1 MAVLQSFGKNGEI
14 DKDKLIENLQD
25 VDGVDPSTI
34 PSDSDFDFPL
44 TIVVDDYEVVIEENG
59 DVHIEG
65 EESGNTNTTPGG
77 NTNTGSGNTNTG
89 GGNTNTNPGGNTN
102 TGGDNGTGGGNT
114 SGEDNEAGENNGSGD
129 TNTTNE
135 IEIPDAGAD
144 GIIEVSEL
152 RWDNGT
158 ASITISKGAGVDSSL
173 KMQYKKADQS
183 DDQYVTVNGNSETI
197 SGLKDGDIV
206 IVRLT
211 DGKGNYGGIKTINI
225 EDANNPIVIVNQGT
239 VTETSIAVT
248 VNATDSES
256 GIPSPATYKYYIKK
270 STEENYP
277 TEPNATEVNATYT
290 FTELDDNTKY
300 DIKVEVADRAE
311 NTGTGEA
318 TEIQTLITIPDAN
331 ADGAINVSDPQW
343 NNGTASI
350 TITKGENVD
359 ESLYIEY
366 KKEGDSDYTRLEGDT
381 ITGLTNGEKIYIHL
395 TEGTRDGTDKE
406 ITIND
411 TVAPTAQINLSAT
424 STDTNGSITATV
436 TQTDAETGINITQTK
451 YVYNTTATE
460 IGTDDASYTGGIFSK
475 TPQEIILNATTVG
488 TYYLHVLSVDNAG
501 NKKETI
507 SEPVTVEEPKEP
519 AGSEGLPGDV
529 SGLTPVEGNE
539 DTGIVAKDEAGNE
552 WVWVEV
558 PKSIFTTA
566 TSDTDYD
573 AIYNDMKTYTADY
586 SDNNYTDAYVS
597 GSGNFASETEYNNE
611 KNRMLKSVYNNGGF
625 WISRYEIGTFD
636 ATEAVAENTTN
647 VTPLSQQNAYP
658 IVNKTQP
665 QSQQIIRKINSKA
678 NLLFGVQWDLTLKF
692 LQEKANL
699 SVSELNSDSTSW
711 GNYGNATFTADRGQ
725 YNTNFNLS
733 SGWTNATSV
742 IHYGDDMG
750 NNSWRLT
757 TGAADYTKKM
767 NIYDLA
773 GNIKEWTLEKDA
785 SNNVIYRGGSGNSNG
800 IYFPAGSR
808 NGYDTNNY
816 DGVGLRASLY
826 GNGTTQGGGS
836 TEPQTGAIEFGNL
849 QWDSGYTTASVTVS
863 KTEGNT
869 LDLQYRIN
877 EGEWKTIE
885 SGSTISN
892 LHNGDIVIACLFDG
906 TNRGYYTTLNVV
918 GDITPPTAQISL
930 SATSAEPEGTIIAT
944 VTQTDNESGIDIAK
958 TKYVYNTTSDEI
970 GTNEQNYIGG
980 TFSKNPQDII
990 LSTATA
996 GTYYLHVLSVDK
1008 AGNKK
1013 ETISEAISVKA
1024 PGATADDIADNPDEY
1039 YGDYVDYQPSNG
1051 DTEVKW
1057 RIFYVGPTPGTET
1070 NNIYLIA
1077 DDYISSAFVPNGKRG
1092 TTIFVNGTDYEMS
1105 FDGIRNDYDGSSD
1118 ITNNLVRPWLSY
1130 LNAFPNRTD
1139 NDIKAVAYM
1148 LDTNAWSTFTDNE
1161 GKAEYAI
1168 GGPTL
1173 ELYCASYNQKHPAE
1187 EIQYQVVDPYAG
1199 YKVKWSS
1206 DSSYGNS
1213 LSDMPASDSLYV
1225 INSNNKAAAMWLAS
1239 PSAYNSDVVLYV
1251 LFRGEI
1257 DSTISPYSRPG
1268 FRPVVCLKSDVRLE
1282 QKDDGTFEIV
1292 DGTEQGGEIE
1302 PQTGVIEF
1310 GDLQW
1315 NSNAGT
1321 ASVTVTKTED
1331 NTLDLRYKINEGNW
1345 TTINNGSTIPNLKS
1359 GDLVTACLYDGNNR
1373 AYYVTLNVQDITL
1386 PSATISLS
1394 TNSTDTNGSI
1404 TATVTQTDNESG
1416 INIAQTKYVY
1426 NTTATE
1432 LGTDDESAYTGGTFS
1447 NNPQD
1452 IILNATTAGTYYLH
1466 VLSVD
1471 NAGNSKET
1479 ISEAVTVVTSYKGEI
1494 FTPEDITDEIENGNV
1509 DDFYGKEVTNYE
1521 PSNGNTEVKWKVFYV
1536 GTNPNDI
1543 NDTTS
1548 KIYLIADDY
1557 ISSQYVPNGKEGT
1570 PITVNST
1577 YKMSFNDVIRDYS
1590 GSSDVTDSLGKTWL
1604 SYLNSYSSST
1614 YNNMKAVAYMLDT
1627 SVWSTFTDSAG
1638 KAEYAIGGPTLD
1650 LFSASYNQKYPT
1662 NTIQYQVNSIGYQ
1675 LKWLSDSSYGY
1686 VISGLPMNDSLYVI
1700 NSTSKASAMWLASP
1714 SGNYYDYMIGV
1725 SYDGNVYYSGYYPDY
1740 PGLRPLICLKPE
1752 VQLEQQ
1758 ADGNF
1763 EIVDDEQGEG
1773 PTEPQVEAIEFG
1785 NLQWDSSYTT
1795 ASVTVSKTTSDTL
1808 ELQYKVNDGEWKTV
1822 DSGYTI
1828 TGLKDEDV
1836 VTACLYDGSN
1846 RGYYATL
1853 NVQGD
1858 RTAPTAT
1865 IQFNKT
1871 TAEPD
1876 EEITATVTVTDNQ
1889 SGVASA
1895 KYEFNTVNTEIGT
1908 DEASYTGTISGDTVT
1923 LSSSEA
1929 GTYYLHVLTI
1939 DRAGNKAEV
1948 ISEAITVHPKIPGDI
1963 EEMNYKEGDESTGIV
1978 ATDSAGNEWVW
1989 VEVPKSIY
1997 VTATSDTDY
2006 DYIYNDM
2013 KRYTSKYNY
2022 NVGDYYY
2029 GDNYVSGN
2037 GNFSDETA
2045 YNNEKNR
2052 MLRSVYNNGG
2062 FWISRYE
2069 IGTFDAT
2076 EALSHSITTAD
2087 VTTPVSQPNA
2097 YPIVYKTQAQSQQI
2111 VRKMNN
2117 QANLLFG
2124 IQWDLTMKF
2133 LEEKGGLT
2141 VSDITTNSAS
2151 WGNYYGVN
2159 FTIQRGKY
2167 NSVWHSPNDWINA
2180 TNVTKPSNDGYVLT
2194 TGASD
2199 RNKKMNI
2206 YDLAGNVEEWT
2217 LESESFEKEMFAR
2230 GGNGSDDIYGDTY
2243 PAGCRNLTYSS
2254 SDEVGIRA
2262 ALYGDGT
2269 NQDDG
2274 DTKPQ
2279 VGAIEFGNLQ
2289 WDSDNIIAS
2298 VTVSKTTSDSLDLQ
2312 YKINDGNWITIENN
2326 GIISNLK
2333 EGDIVTAC
2341 LFDGVNRSYYAT
2353 LNIVGPGDTAE
2364 EIAKKP
2370 REYYGKYV
2378 DYQPINGETDVK
2390 WKIFYAG
2397 PNPDDDNPKP
2407 VCRIYLIADDYISSN
2422 YAPNGKKGTAIKGN
2436 GYYTWFEDVI
2446 YDYSGTNDI
2455 NSSLAKSWLSYLNLR
2470 GLTYESTITSGM
2482 KAVAYMLDTNVW
2494 NTFKDSEGN
2503 AEYAIGGPTLD
2514 LFCASYNQMYP
2525 TKTIQYQPILYGYQ
2539 VKWSS
2544 DLNYAYNIDNLATDD
2559 NLYVINNTSRPKGM
2573 WLASPSGSNLGQ
2585 GSNAMEVSYYQTG
2598 MLREQSYN
2606 ISNINGCRPIVC
2618 LKPDVKL
2625 VLQSDNSY
2633 KIQ

>member
-270 STEENYP
+270 STDSSYPDTPDETNNSNSYTFDGREDNTSYDIKVEVTDNAGNTGSGELKGIKTLITIPNINDDGVINVDGPNWKGDGTADITITKGDKVDDDLYIEYKKEGDDEYTRLEDGETIDDLQSGDKIYIHITDGDRNSEDKVIEIKDETNPTVTVTPGTATETSIPVTVNATDSESGIPSPATYKYYIKKSTDETYP
-277 TEPNATEVNATYT
+277 TEPNATEPNSTYT

-331 ADGAINVSDPQW
+331 ADGAIKVSDPQW

-395 TEGTRDGTDKE
+395 TDGTRDGADKE

-475 TPQEIILNATTVG
+475 TPQEIILNTTTAG

-507 SEPVTVEEPKEP
+507 SGAVTVEEPKEP

-529 SGLTPVEGNE
+529 SGLTPVEGDE

-647 VTPLSQQNAYP
+647 VTPVSQQNAYP
-658 IVNKTQP
+658 IINKTQP
-665 QSQQIIRKINSKA
+665 QSQQIARKINSRA

-750 NNSWRLT
+750 NNIWRLT

-836 TEPQTGAIEFGNL
+836 TEPQTGVIEFGNL
-849 QWDSGYTTASVTVS
+849 QWDSSYTIASVTVS
-863 KTEGNT
+863 KTEDNT
-869 LDLQYRIN
+869 LDLQYKIN
-877 EGEWKTIE
+877 EGEWTTIE

-990 LSTATA
+990 LSTTTA

-1008 AGNKK
+1008 AGNSK

-1024 PGATADDIADNPDEY
+1024 PIPGDIEGLTPVEGDENTGIVAKDEAGNEWIWVEVPKSIFTTATSD
-1039 YGDYVDYQPSNG
+1039 
-1051 DTEVKW
+1051 
-1057 RIFYVGPTPGTET
+1057 
-1070 NNIYLIA
+1070 
-1077 DDYISSAFVPNGKRG
+1077 
-1092 TTIFVNGTDYEMS
+1092 TDY
-1105 FDGIRNDYDGSSD
+1105 DAIY
-1118 ITNNLVRPWLSY
+1118 
-1130 LNAFPNRTD
+1130 
-1139 NDIKAVAYM
+1139 NDIKTYTADYSNSNYTDAYVSGSGNFANETEYNNEKNRM
-1148 LDTNAWSTFTDNE
+1148 LKSVYDNGGFWISRYEIGTTNASEATASYTTNVTTPVSKQNAYPIVNKTQPQLQQIVKKMNSNANLLFGVQWDLTLKFLQEKGGLSVSEINDDSTSWGNYWNTSFTIDRGQYQIYNYWSSTNWTNATNVSKPSLNGWKLTTGAADRNCKMNIYDIAGNVLE
-1161 GKAEYAI
+1161 W
-1168 GGPTL
+1168 TL
-1173 ELYCASYNQKHPAE
+1173 ESNSSNNVVYRGGLGYYE
-1187 EIQYQVVDPYAG
+1187 EDLPAG
-1199 YKVKWSS
+1199 YRGDDEPTSGY
-1206 DSSYGNS
+1206 DDDIGTRAALYG
-1213 LSDMPASDSLYV
+1213 
-1225 INSNNKAAAMWLAS
+1225 
-1239 PSAYNSDVVLYV
+1239 
-1251 LFRGEI
+1251 
-1257 DSTISPYSRPG
+1257 
-1268 FRPVVCLKSDVRLE
+1268 
-1282 QKDDGTFEIV
+1282 DGT
-1292 DGTEQGGEIE
+1292 TQGGGSTET
-1302 PQTGVIEF
+1302 QTGAIKF

-1315 NSNAGT
+1315 DSNAGT

-1331 NTLDLRYKINEGNW
+1331 NTLDLQYKINEGDW

-1394 TNSTDTNGSI
+1394 TNSTDTKGSI

-1432 LGTDDESAYTGGTFS
+1432 LGTDNDSAYTGGTFS
-1447 NNPQD
+1447 KNPQE
-1452 IILNATTAGTYYLH
+1452 IILNATVAGTYYLH

-1471 NAGNSKET
+1471 NAGNKKET
-1479 ISEAVTVVTSYKGEI
+1479 ISEAVKAGPGLPGDVNDLTYKEGDEDTGIVATDAAGNEWVWVEVPKSI
-1494 FTPEDITDEIENGNV
+1494 FTTATSNTDYDAIYNDMKTYTADYSDNNYTDAYVSGSGNFANETEYNNEKNRMLKSIYNNGGFWISRYEIGTTNASEATASYTTNVTTPVSQQNAYPIVNKTQPQLQQIVKKMNSNANLLFGVQWDLTLKFLQEKGGLSVSEINDDSTSWGNYWNTSFTIDRGQYQIYNYWSSTNWTNATNVSKPSLNGWKLTTGAADRNCKMNIYDIAGNV
-1509 DDFYGKEVTNYE
+1509 LEWTLESNSSNNVVYRGGLGYYEEDLPAGYRGDDE
-1521 PSNGNTEVKWKVFYV
+1521 PT
-1536 GTNPNDI
+1536 
-1543 NDTTS
+1543 
-1548 KIYLIADDY
+1548 
-1557 ISSQYVPNGKEGT
+1557 
-1570 PITVNST
+1570 
-1577 YKMSFNDVIRDYS
+1577 
-1590 GSSDVTDSLGKTWL
+1590 
-1604 SYLNSYSSST
+1604 
-1614 YNNMKAVAYMLDT
+1614 
-1627 SVWSTFTDSAG
+1627 
-1638 KAEYAIGGPTLD
+1638 
-1650 LFSASYNQKYPT
+1650 
-1662 NTIQYQVNSIGYQ
+1662 
-1675 LKWLSDSSYGY
+1675 
-1686 VISGLPMNDSLYVI
+1686 
-1700 NSTSKASAMWLASP
+1700 
-1714 SGNYYDYMIGV
+1714 
-1725 SYDGNVYYSGYYPDY
+1725 SGYDDDIGTRAALY
-1740 PGLRPLICLKPE
+1740 G
-1752 VQLEQQ
+1752 
-1758 ADGNF
+1758 DGTT
-1763 EIVDDEQGEG
+1763 QGG
-1773 PTEPQVEAIEFG
+1773 GSTEPQTGAIKFS

-1795 ASVTVSKTTSDTL
+1795 ASVTVTKTTSDTL
-1808 ELQYKVNDGEWKTV
+1808 ELQYKINDGEWKTV
-1822 DSGYTI
+1822 DNGYTI
-1828 TGLKDEDV
+1828 TGLKDGDL

-1858 RTAPTAT
+1858 RIAPTAT
-1865 IQFNKT
+1865 IQFNET
-1871 TAEPD
+1871 TVEPD

-1939 DRAGNKAEV
+1939 DRAGNKAET
-1948 ISEAITVHPKIPGDI
+1948 ISEAV
-1963 EEMNYKEGDESTGIV
+1963 
-1978 ATDSAGNEWVW
+1978 
-1989 VEVPKSIY
+1989 
-1997 VTATSDTDY
+1997 
-2006 DYIYNDM
+2006 
-2013 KRYTSKYNY
+2013 
-2022 NVGDYYY
+2022 
-2029 GDNYVSGN
+2029 
-2037 GNFSDETA
+2037 
-2045 YNNEKNR
+2045 
-2052 MLRSVYNNGG
+2052 
-2062 FWISRYE
+2062 
-2069 IGTFDAT
+2069 
-2076 EALSHSITTAD
+2076 
-2087 VTTPVSQPNA
+2087 
-2097 YPIVYKTQAQSQQI
+2097 
-2111 VRKMNN
+2111 
-2117 QANLLFG
+2117 
-2124 IQWDLTMKF
+2124 
-2133 LEEKGGLT
+2133 
-2141 VSDITTNSAS
+2141 
-2151 WGNYYGVN
+2151 
-2159 FTIQRGKY
+2159 
-2167 NSVWHSPNDWINA
+2167 
-2180 TNVTKPSNDGYVLT
+2180 
-2194 TGASD
+2194 
-2199 RNKKMNI
+2199 
-2206 YDLAGNVEEWT
+2206 
-2217 LESESFEKEMFAR
+2217 
-2230 GGNGSDDIYGDTY
+2230 
-2243 PAGCRNLTYSS
+2243 
-2254 SDEVGIRA
+2254 
-2262 ALYGDGT
+2262 
-2269 NQDDG
+2269 
-2274 DTKPQ
+2274 
-2279 VGAIEFGNLQ
+2279 
-2289 WDSDNIIAS
+2289 
-2298 VTVSKTTSDSLDLQ
+2298 
-2312 YKINDGNWITIENN
+2312 TIEKPET
-2326 GIISNLK
+2326 S
-2333 EGDIVTAC
+2333 
-2341 LFDGVNRSYYAT
+2341 
-2353 LNIVGPGDTAE
+2353 AE
-2364 EIAKKP
+2364 EIAANP
-2370 REYYGKYV
+2370 TQYYGQYV
-2378 DYQPINGETDVK
+2378 DYQPSNGDTEVK

-2397 PNPDDDNPKP
+2397 TNPNVSNDTTN
-2407 VCRIYLIADDYISSN
+2407 RIYLIADDYISSQ
-2422 YAPNGKKGTAIKGN
+2422 YAPKGKEGTAINGS
-2436 GYYTWFEDVI
+2436 GYYTWFTNVI
-2446 YDYSGTNDI
+2446 GDYNGASDI
-2455 NSSLAKSWLSYLNLR
+2455 KNPVKSWLNYLNS
-2470 GLTYESTITSGM
+2470 YPNSSNSNI
-2482 KAVAYMLDTNVW
+2482 KAVAYMLDTSNKVW
-2494 NTFKDSEGN
+2494 GQYKDAEGK
-2503 AEYAIGGPTLD
+2503 AEYVIGGPTLD
-2514 LFCASYNQMYP
+2514 LFCASYNQKYP
-2525 TKTIQYQPILYGYQ
+2525 AETIEYQTYNSYGYR

-2544 DLNYAYNIDNLATDD
+2544 DSSYSYSISGIPTDD
-2559 NLYVINNTSRPKGM
+2559 LYIIASTSKADAMWFASPGAHFDYGVLGVISYGYGDYGDIFTSRYSAYGD
-2573 WLASPSGSNLGQ
+2573 ADSGLG
-2585 GSNAMEVSYYQTG
+2585 
-2598 MLREQSYN
+2598 LR
-2606 ISNINGCRPIVC
+2606 PVVC
-2618 LKPDVKL
+2618 LKSDVKL
-2625 VLQSDNSY
+2625 KQKDGATFEIVD
-2633 KIQ
+2633 